1 MRLPITAAVLAA
13 LLVPASA
20 HAGTVALEGTER
32 VFRSDPGQ
40 LDDLVVMPVPGVVT
54 FTADRLVAGAGCT
67 AGPDENLRCPSA
79 SVTAIRLLAGDRS
92 DTIVAGGPLPLVVD
106 LGPGDDA
113 LGAGGSDE
121 GNQTSVTVD
130 GGPGNDD
137 IEASTASA
145 AVTGGAGRDT
155 FFINALWDAPG
166 PFTLDTGAGDDVLDL
181 LGRAPGTTLTGGEG
195 DDRIRISQED
205 GPAVAVTCGPGADR
219 WELGPQ
225 DDAGEGCAP
234 RFAGITPRTVSR
246 VFREGRLTGKASGAV
261 TLRRR
266 VPDQGRPREIVAT
279 GDFPRRSGAPR
290 VRLEPTNI
298 GHRWLRRNPKLPV
311 FVYVRTRNGDDR
323 GEVRFSSRVG

>member
-1 MRLPITAAVLAA
+1 MRLPIAAALLAA
-13 LLVPASA
+13 LLAPASA
-20 HAGTVALEGTER
+20 HAGTVALEGDR
-32 VFRSDPGQ
+32 ARLPLRPGQ
-40 LDDLVVMPVPGVVT
+40 LDDLVVMPEPGVVT

-79 SVTAIRLLAGDRS
+79 GVTAIRILAGDRS

-145 AVTGGAGRDT
+145 VVTGGAGRDT
-155 FFINALWDAPG
+155 LFIDALWDAAG
-166 PFTLDTGAGDDVLDL
+166 PFTLDAGAGDDVLDL
-181 LGRAPGTTLTGGEG
+181 LGRAPGTTLAGGEG
-195 DDRIRISQED
+195 DDRIRITQED
-205 GPAVAVTCGPGADR
+205 GPAVAVTCGPGADQ

-225 DDAGEGCAP
+225 DDAGDGCAP
-234 RFAGITPRTVSR
+234 RLAGITPRTVSR

-298 GHRWLRRNPKLPV
+298 GRRWLRRNPKLPV
-311 FVYVRTRNGDDR
+311 FVYVRTRSGATAA
-323 GEVRFSSRVG
+323 VRTFSSRMR